1 MSRLPKI
8 MGVGSIVV
16 GIAAILI
23 GLATY
28 VMVSNTLAD
37 QRITVSEDAP
47 FLAGDDVDGPF
58 SAYAQAMA
66 INEHSITA
74 SNGKT
79 YAEMDRN
86 DPARTTVMNGSFLQA
101 SLFTSVLAFGV
112 AAILMGLGVMMILMG
127 LVTTEFDRRTA
138 GAASVDLRAQ
148 AAAPEGITTPQPSH
162 EQV

>member
-8 MGVGSIVV
+8 MGVAAIVV
-16 GIAAILI
+16 GICTTLI

-58 SAYAQAMA
+58 SAYAEAMA
-66 INEHSITA
+66 INEHSIEA

-101 SLFTSVLAFGV
+101 SLFTSVVAFGV
-112 AAILMGLGVMMILMG
+112 AAILMGLGVMMTLMG
-127 LVTTEFDRRTA
+127 FVTREFDRRTT
-138 GAASVDLRAQ
+138 GATAVDLRTATT
-148 AAAPEGITTPQPSH
+148 APEGTTMPQPSP

>member
-16 GIAAILI
+16 GIAAIVI

-47 FLAGDDVDGPF
+47 FLAGDDVNGPF

-66 INEHSITA
+66 INEHSIEA

-86 DPARTTVMNGSFLQA
+86 DPARTTVMNASFLQA
-101 SLFTSVLAFGV
+101 SLFTSVVAFGV
-112 AAILMGLGVMMILMG
+112 AALLMGLGVMMILMG
-127 LVTTEFDRRTA
+127 FVTREFDRRTA
-138 GAASVDLRAQ
+138 GAASVDLRA
-148 AAAPEGITTPQPSH
+148 ATPTPEGVTMPQPSR
-162 EQV
+162 EQL